1 MENNKSSGNDELFE
15 VFYECFQDEVKQS
28 FLASIHKAFLS
39 KELSSSQKQAGKK
52 NRLGK
57 KEKDKRFIK
66 NWRQISLLST
76 NMKTINKVLSTR
88 KKMYYLF

>member
-15 VFYECFQDEVKQS
+15 VFYECFWDEIKQP
-28 FLASIHKAFLS
+28 FLASIHKAFLD
-39 KELSSSQKQAGKK
+39 KQLRSSQKQAVIKM
-52 NRLGK
+52 LGK
-57 KEKDKRFIK
+57 KGKDKRFIK

-88 KKMYYLF
+88 KKMYHRF